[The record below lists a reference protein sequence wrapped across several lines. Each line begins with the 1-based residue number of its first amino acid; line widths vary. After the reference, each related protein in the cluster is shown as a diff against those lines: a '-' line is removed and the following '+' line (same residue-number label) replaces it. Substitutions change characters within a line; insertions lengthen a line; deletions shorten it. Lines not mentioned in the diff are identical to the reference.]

1 MSDVSSWQSDDR
13 VQLLI
18 IARSPCSL
26 IPISAVHLHYMSH
39 QINSSDPTL
48 EGSLPTIVAEL
59 HVALSVLVLTAP
71 LMKSF
76 VAAYVDENGLA
87 YTDDASKSRTNPKLT
102 SQSDRSCGTDPGSH
116 KGDPLAK
123 NRIMKSIKISVDREV
138 VKLDERR

>member
-13 VQLLI
+13 VQLLT

-39 QINSSDPTL
+39 QINSPDPTL
-48 EGSLPTIVAEL
+48 EGSFPTIVAEL

-102 SQSDRSCGTDPGSH
+102 PQSDRSCGTDPGSH

-123 NRIMKSIKISVDREV
+123 NRIMKSIEISVDREAV
-138 VKLDERR
+138 ELDERR